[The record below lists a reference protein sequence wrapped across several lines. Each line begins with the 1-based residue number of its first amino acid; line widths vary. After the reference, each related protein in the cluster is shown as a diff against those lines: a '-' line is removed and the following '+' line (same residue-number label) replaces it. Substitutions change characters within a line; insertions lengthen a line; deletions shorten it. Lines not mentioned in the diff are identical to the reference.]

1 MEQKS
6 KRTRLVLA
14 TAFCYF
20 FYFAQSVAR
29 NVYNTLTPFIIAH
42 YGTSL
47 TESSVF
53 TIAENIGFVVIM
65 YIVTVVADRIDKAWL
80 LFGLGSVYSVI
91 LLVMGNSP
99 SFLLFVSSLFITGMI
114 GRYMDTTCTAYI
126 SDLYGENRNRYM
138 SLLLILFYVGSTLAP
153 NLNTFIIEVIGQ
165 KWYVTYVIAGVLM
178 GTGSILYLVFLL
190 TVKKPATAV
199 SKQTARNEQKKI
211 SALTLIKNRNIASL
225 CGNYLFN
232 AFAMYS
238 SSQLILYLS
247 MTDPTVYTTS
257 VRGFIAT
264 AGSVGLV
271 VGSALYVWISQR
283 MSADKYLRVEILV
296 TFLFSFL
303 GLLIN
308 RPLFWMLSKFLSS
321 AIGGGSF
328 TARTLLCCEEYPE
341 YSSSAIAVVS
351 LTSGIASIIATPLL
365 NMLAEATSFR
375 FAMYFSLLLSIGAW
389 CMMKFGYKPHGA
401 APFPE
406 AE

>member
-6 KRTRLVLA
+6 KHTRLVLA

-29 NVYNTLTPFIIAH
+29 NVYNTLTPFIIDH

-91 LLVMGNSP
+91 LLIMGNSP

-138 SLLLILFYVGSTLAP
+138 SLLLILFYIGSTLAP

-165 KWYVTYVIAGVLM
+165 KWYVTYVVAGVLM

-199 SKQTARNEQKKI
+199 SKQSARNEQKKI
-211 SALTLIKNRNIASL
+211 SALALIKNRNIASL

-401 APFPE
+401 TSFPRG
-406 AE
+406 